1 MHEIYERVVHWDGEG
16 SRMENI
22 TPTSDKIAKKV
33 KRTKAPF
40 RETFLFQLVEHISQ
54 ASKIGLSVIAVDC
67 VTFFVRMMGYSTD
80 ILKNVPRIYS
90 KVVYTGWIT
99 HRLQLMK
106 RHFLEKTLV
115 KSYGT
120 LMIHLYKFM
129 LCSVVVCTLFSCIWL
144 MGLSCH
150 RWWSRKIE
158 CSEWPRR
165 WVTVSRLAVSFA
177 QLSRGP
183 HGHCCEGMN
192 ANQFIFMCCHTRQCI
207 LTHHFLHVATVVI

>member
-1 MHEIYERVVHWDGEG
+1 MTGRSGDGEDTGGEVMGDEDAAKSKSKRILETYEKITPWDDKKMDTRMHEIYERVVHWDGEG

-120 LMIHLYKFM
+120 SLLSCQVHDLSIA
-129 LCSVVVCTLFSCIWL
+129 LFSC
-144 MGLSCH
+144 MRCGF
-150 RWWSRKIE
+150 E
-158 CSEWPRR
+158 C
-165 WVTVSRLAVSFA
+165 T
-177 QLSRGP
+177 
-183 HGHCCEGMN
+183 
-192 ANQFIFMCCHTRQCI
+192 FISQ
-207 LTHHFLHVATVVI
+207 VVISEN

>member
-1 MHEIYERVVHWDGEG
+1 MTGRGGDSDDITDTEAMVDETSNKSKSKRILEAYEKITPWDDKKIDTRMHEIYERVVHWDGEG
-16 SRMENI
+16 RRMENI
-22 TPTSDKIAKKV
+22 PTSDIAKKG

-40 RETFLFQLVEHISQ
+40 RETFLFQLVDHISQ

-67 VTFFVRMMGYSTD
+67 VTFFIRMMGYSTD

-150 RWWSRKIE
+150 RW
-158 CSEWPRR
+158 
-165 WVTVSRLAVSFA
+165 
-177 QLSRGP
+177 
-183 HGHCCEGMN
+183 
-192 ANQFIFMCCHTRQCI
+192 
-207 LTHHFLHVATVVI
+207 